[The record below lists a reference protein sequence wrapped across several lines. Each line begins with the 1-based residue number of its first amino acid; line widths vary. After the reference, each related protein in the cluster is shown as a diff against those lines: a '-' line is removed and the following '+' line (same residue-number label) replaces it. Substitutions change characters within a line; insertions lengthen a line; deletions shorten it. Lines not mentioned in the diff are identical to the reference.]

1 MRWRTPVAHCL
12 ILIFAHSAWAAAN
25 TAPTK
30 ISPETFAKFDS
41 FSNPVLSPT
50 GNRIVARFTQG
61 GKRRISI
68 LDLAKPEAAD
78 SMQVLGEGKADV
90 RWYRW
95 ANDQTILLGV
105 ASVDYSTG
113 YPLPVSRVMAYD
125 IAGRSFRQ
133 LGPKT
138 LALDGDTVLY
148 VAPDGSHMLLAASK
162 RLYTF
167 PAVYRVD
174 IATNATTVVVQP
186 KPNVYGWFADT
197 AGVVRGGIGIAGK
210 KFWLLYRDDA
220 NAEFETIY
228 RDKLDDSDGE
238 IESVRFATGR
248 DRAYVISNA
257 QTGRFGLYEFD
268 LATRQ
273 PGKAV
278 FEHPKVDLDTVLWSG
293 DSEEIDGVT
302 YVDDRFRVKWFNP
315 SLKALQ
321 ASIDKALA
329 GHMNWVVS
337 RNRDDTRLIVWSGSA
352 TNPGTWY
359 LLDRKTRRMD
369 TLGFAKSW
377 IDPATMADMESVTYA
392 ARDGLEIP
400 AYLTL
405 PRGRAPRGLPL
416 IVMPHG
422 GPFTRDS
429 WEYSAEVQFLA
440 NRGYAVLQPNYRG
453 STGYGRAYVEKGYG
467 EYGRKIQDDI
477 DDGVAWLAAKGIAD
491 DRRVC
496 IVGASYGGYAAL
508 LAATRNARSYRCAVS
523 FAGISDMKKMLQYDR
538 RFLSPRRYRKWRE
551 DIVLGDKALELDTIS
566 PIKATASAN
575 TPVLLFHGEQDGRV
589 PIAQSREF
597 VNAMKKAGRA
607 SDLIV
612 YKDEGHGFSD
622 EANFADYLTRI
633 DAFLTKHN
641 PAD

>member
-1 MRWRTPVAHCL
+1 
-12 ILIFAHSAWAAAN
+12 
-25 TAPTK
+25 
-30 ISPETFAKFDS
+30 
-41 FSNPVLSPT
+41 
-50 GNRIVARFTQG
+50 
-61 GKRRISI
+61 
-68 LDLAKPEAAD
+68 
-78 SMQVLGEGKADV
+78 
-90 RWYRW
+90 
-95 ANDQTILLGV
+95 
-105 ASVDYSTG
+105 
-113 YPLPVSRVMAYD
+113 
-125 IAGRSFRQ
+125 
-133 LGPKT
+133 
-138 LALDGDTVLY
+138 
-148 VAPDGSHMLLAASK
+148 
-162 RLYTF
+162 
-167 PAVYRVD
+167 
-174 IATNATTVVVQP
+174 
-186 KPNVYGWFADT
+186 
-197 AGVVRGGIGIAGK
+197 
-210 KFWLLYRDDA
+210 
-220 NAEFETIY
+220 
-228 RDKLDDSDGE
+228 
-238 IESVRFATGR
+238 
-248 DRAYVISNA
+248 
-257 QTGRFGLYEFD
+257 
-268 LATRQ
+268 
-273 PGKAV
+273 
-278 FEHPKVDLDTVLWSG
+278 
-293 DSEEIDGVT
+293 
-302 YVDDRFRVKWFNP
+302 
-315 SLKALQ
+315 
-321 ASIDKALA
+321 
-329 GHMNWVVS
+329 
-337 RNRDDTRLIVWSGSA
+337 
-352 TNPGTWY
+352 
-359 LLDRKTRRMD
+359 
-369 TLGFAKSW
+369 
-377 IDPATMADMESVTYA
+377 
-392 ARDGLEIP
+392 
-400 AYLTL
+400 
-405 PRGRAPRGLPL
+405 
-416 IVMPHG
+416 MPHG

-597 VNAMKKAGRA
+597 ANAMKKAGRA